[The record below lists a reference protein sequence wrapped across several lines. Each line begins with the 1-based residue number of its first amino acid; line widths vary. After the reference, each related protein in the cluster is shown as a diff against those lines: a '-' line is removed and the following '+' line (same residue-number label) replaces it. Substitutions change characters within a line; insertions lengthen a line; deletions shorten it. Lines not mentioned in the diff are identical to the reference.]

1 MSLFPRKNLCSS
13 NLVVIKIGTSSLT
26 GTSGKIDPEKFR
38 KLAEEIFFLVSKKKK
53 QVILVSSG
61 AIAAGSEKLGRL
73 NSLKTIPEKQAA
85 AAVGQNLLMTQYEKA
100 FGAFGTPVGQV
111 LLTRDAI
118 EDRERYLN
126 SRNTIFQLLK
136 FGAVPII
143 NENDTMATE
152 EIRVGDNDN
161 LGALVASLTGAD
173 LLILLSDVEGFYK
186 NGKLLPYIDEISKE
200 LLDEAKGSSSVVGT
214 GGMETKLQAAKIVLN
229 AGIPMVIASHKK
241 DGIITAILEG
251 IEVGTLFAPKLSKM
265 ESKKRWLAHG
275 KKPAG
280 HVVIDDGAK
289 KALLEGGKSLLAVG
303 IKEVKGR
310 FGAGQVIGIFDSS
323 RVELGRGLTNYTS
336 EELSKIKGL
345 KTAQINVILKESAG
359 EEVVHRDNM
368 VIL

>member
-1 MSLFPRKNLCSS
+1 MSQ
-13 NLVVIKIGTSSLT
+13 
-26 GTSGKIDPEKFR
+26 
-38 KLAEEIFFLVSKKKK
+38 AKKK
-53 QVILVSSG
+53 QIILVSSG

-85 AAVGQNLLMTQYEKA
+85 AAVGQNLLMAQYEKA
-100 FGAFGTPVGQV
+100 FGSFGVPVGQV

-136 FGAVPII
+136 FGVVPII

-161 LGALVASLTGAD
+161 LGALVSSLMGAD
-173 LLILLSDVEGFYK
+173 LLILLSDVAGFFK
-186 NGKLLPYIDEISKE
+186 NGELILYIEEISKE
-200 LLDEAKGSSSVVGT
+200 ILDEAKGSASAVGT

-229 AGIPMVIASHKK
+229 AGIPMVIANHKNE
-241 DGIITAILEG
+241 GVITSILEG
-251 IEVGTLFAPKLSKM
+251 NEVGTLFGPKLAKM

-275 KKPAG
+275 KKPSG

-303 IKEVKGR
+303 IKEVNGK
-310 FGAGQVIGIFDSS
+310 FGTGQVIGIFDSCLI
-323 RVELGRGLTNYTS
+323 ELGRGLTNYTS

-345 KTAQINVILKESAG
+345 KTAQIEFILKESAG